1 MESEL
6 RLTSATYDQITILVQ
21 RPETNTL
28 VTVVASKYEC
38 QNGRSFSKLLFEMGA
53 MQSNEENDTVEKDS
67 VEKDYHLIDSSNRNN
82 VAALKF
88 MHTGIDILSE
98 YHCCVSL
105 FFCFSHSLNVY
116 VKEKFHLKSV
126 QP

>member
-53 MQSNEENDTVEKDS
+53 MQSNEEQKKIDGA
-67 VEKDYHLIDSSNRNN
+67 EKDYHLIDAPNRNN
-82 VAALKF
+82 VSALKF

-105 FFCFSHSLNVY
+105 FFCLSHSLNVY